1 MAYSFDVGEE
11 KNFSSFSFCTRRQ
24 HNSTQTLLLL
34 LSSGFLVVVVLV
46 VACGCV
52 VVFGS

>member
-34 LSSGFLVVVVLV
+34 SSGFLVVVVLV